1 MPRDERDLVIAAKAN
16 LVVALDNVSYLP
28 QWLSDALC
36 RMATGSGWAT
46 RRLYTDADEELFS
59 QSRPV
64 LITGIEDYVANGD
77 LLDRSMLINLPT
89 IAPAERRQE
98 AELEREF
105 DRLQPLVLGAI
116 FDAVSTA
123 LRNIQHVASPNLPR
137 MADFAAW
144 VLAAEESLPWNPGS
158 FIDAFRSGA
167 HEAQA
172 VILEASPVSEPLA
185 ALARSNE
192 EGWCGTAA
200 ELLRALND
208 QVPDDTRRS
217 QAWPKTGRGLAGA
230 VRRLAPTLRAVGISV
245 EFDREPNRSR
255 RRLILL
261 RQQVGEPNVHNVQPS
276 MTQDDVD
283 GLDDVDGDFL
293 RDEGNPLSDPPAA
306 AAAAGS
312 GTKLWD
318 TRL

>member
-1 MPRDERDLVIAAKAN
+1 
-16 LVVALDNVSYLP
+16 
-28 QWLSDALC
+28 
-36 RMATGSGWAT
+36 
-46 RRLYTDADEELFS
+46 
-59 QSRPV
+59 

-89 IAPAERRQE
+89 IAPAGRRQE
-98 AELEREF
+98 AELELEF

-116 FDAVSTA
+116 LDAVSTA
-123 LRNIQHVASPNLPR
+123 LRNIHRVASPNLPR

-144 VLAAEESLPWNPGS
+144 VLAAEESLPWSPGA

-200 ELLRALND
+200 ELLKAPND

-230 VRRLAPTLRAVGISV
+230 VRRLAPTLRAVGIDV
-245 EFDREPNRSR
+245 EFGREPNRSR
-255 RRLILL
+255 RRLIVI
-261 RQQVGEPNVHNVQPS
+261 RQQVGEPTVHNVQPS
-276 MTQDDVD
+276 MTQDDAD

-306 AAAAGS
+306 AAAAGG

-318 TRL
+318 ARL